1 MHNIIDTI
9 IGFFRIYLFIKVGY
23 LLTMCYFYPDQYN
36 VLDLR
41 WYMYFF
47 IFDAWVMRVQE
58 KYHKVDNNNDEV
70 KTEN

>member
-1 MHNIIDTI
+1 
-9 IGFFRIYLFIKVGY
+9 
-23 LLTMCYFYPDQYN
+23 MCYFYPDQYN